1 MIEPADIK
9 VGRIYRV
16 SCGHGTLLLE
26 VEHVTDQ
33 YVHGYARKTR
43 SSDERPTPMRV
54 RKCNASFQL
63 TVQ

>member
-1 MIEPADIK
+1 MIEPTEIK

-16 SCGHGTLLLE
+16 SCGHGTFWME
-26 VEHVTDQ
+26 VGHVTDQ
-33 YVHGYARKTR
+33 FVHGYARKTR
-43 SSDERPTPMRV
+43 SADERPTPMRV